1 MADLDL
7 LDMGMVIDMFV
18 EQGNDDYD
26 WPVKA
31 TAKDIEAF

>member
-7 LDMGMVIDMFV
+7 LDMGMVIDMFI
-18 EQGNDDYD
+18 ESGNDEYD
-26 WPVKA
+26 WPQKA